1 MVIDD
6 DYTVTLTSI
15 STEEQA
21 KKDSGE
27 SYNEV
32 ILTDAAA
39 PVGGSDGLY
48 TADIQ
53 VTQEGSYKVYI
64 TMENANTRDNS
75 DISTVCSMG
84 AYTLDITDIT
94 TVPCQSTLVTSPASD
109 TVDSGTTASYILQ
122 SRDASGTIQAVIT
135 DSYTFTLTCQ
145 I

>member
-1 MVIDD
+1 
-6 DYTVTLTSI
+6 
-15 STEEQA
+15 
-21 KKDSGE
+21 
-27 SYNEV
+27 
-32 ILTDAAA
+32 
-39 PVGGSDGLY
+39 
-48 TADIQ
+48 
-53 VTQEGSYKVYI
+53 
-64 TMENANTRDNS
+64 
-75 DISTVCSMG
+75 MG